1 MPRNEIDVAA
11 SPAAVW
17 EVLAD
22 PRLYGNWVVGASSTR
37 AVEGRWPDPGAVLH
51 HSQMLFIRDTTSVLE
66 SVPERRLVLE
76 ARARP
81 LIVARVDLRLEPDG
95 DGTHLVLDEE
105 PIGGLGG
112 MFPSALLAPQLY
124 LRNKVAVKRLRRLA
138 EIGVQLG
145 EAPA

>member
-1 MPRNEIDVAA
+1 MSRNTIDVAV

-22 PRLYGNWVVGASSTR
+22 PRLYANWVVGASSTR
-37 AVEGRWPDPGAVLH
+37 AVEGRWPEVGSVLH
-51 HSQMLFIRDTTSVLE
+51 HSQMLLVRDSTTVLE

-81 LIVARVDLRLEPDG
+81 LIVARVDLQLEPDG
-95 DGTHLVLDEE
+95 SGTYLVLDEE

-112 MFPSALLAPQLY
+112 QLPDAVLAAPLY
-124 LRNKVAVKRLRRLA
+124 LRNIVATKRLKRLA